1 MEGQCYIK
9 SYRKKRMTFKEICKR
24 CVYYVKKRYRQNCS
38 VMFDR
43 HSGNA
48 STKDTTHLR
57 RSKGKLLRLLLCT
70 GNTIFNM
77 KKEECLLNL
86 KNQQCFLEMLATEM
100 NTAGMCAMQPSRH
113 ADTLIATNAVDIANS
128 KPTVIIGEDT
138 DLLILLIRLV
148 NKKRYRMIFF
158 YVRQ

>member
-1 MEGQCYIK
+1 
-9 SYRKKRMTFKEICKR
+9 MTFKEICKR

-86 KNQQCFLEMLATEM
+86 KNQQCFLEMLAAEM

-128 KPTVIIGEDT
+128 KPAVIIGEDT

>member
-9 SYRKKRMTFKEICKR
+9 SYEEKRMTFKEICKR

-86 KNQQCFLEMLATEM
+86 KNQQCFLEMLAAEM

-138 DLLILLIRLV
+138 DLLVLLIRLV